1 MKFTQIAADAFE
13 KLQLNAGVLLT
24 EFDPATAE
32 LDRSKIFGATS
43 GGVSFTATPEYTD
56 FGEDVDNVPVNMKE
70 FKKLSSVTATMSGTF
85 LTVDT
90 DMARRLIGAADI
102 EPDGK
107 VIPRIDLLDGDFF
120 DVWWVG
126 DYSDVNTGESAGFIA
141 IKLIT
146 ALSTGGFQI
155 QSGKDAKGTMSFE
168 FTGHYSLSDIT
179 VVPFEIYIK
188 KGENEDAADATL
200 SALSLGA
207 ATLTPEFSA
216 NVISYTAETSSS
228 TNTITATPTD
238 DAATV
243 AITLDDEPVT
253 GTTITWGS
261 GETQVVKVI
270 VTNGSATKTYTI
282 TVTVG

>member
-24 EFDPATAE
+24 EFNPATAE

-70 FKKLSSVTATMSGTF
+70 FKKLSSITATMSGTF

-90 DMARRLIGAADI
+90 DTAKKLIGAADV
-102 EPDGK
+102 DAATGK
-107 VIPRIDLLDGDFF
+107 VTPRVDLIDDDFF

-141 IKLIT
+141 IRLIN

-155 QSGKDAKGTMSFE
+155 QSGKDAKGTLSFE
-168 FTGHYSLSDIT
+168 FTGHYSLEDIT
-179 VVPFEIYIK
+179 VAPFEIYVK
-188 KGENEDAADATL
+188 KGTA
-200 SALSLGA
+200 SA
-207 ATLTPEFSA
+207 
-216 NVISYTAETSSS
+216 
-228 TNTITATPTD
+228 
-238 DAATV
+238 
-243 AITLDDEPVT
+243 
-253 GTTITWGS
+253 
-261 GETQVVKVI
+261 
-270 VTNGSATKTYTI
+270 
-282 TVTVG
+282 

>member
-24 EFDPATAE
+24 DFDPKNGE
-32 LDRSKIFGATS
+32 LNRDNIFGATS

-90 DMARRLIGAADI
+90 EMAKRLIGAADI
-102 EPDGK
+102 QPNGK
-107 VIPRIDLLDGDFF
+107 VVPRVDLLDEDFF

-126 DYSDVNTGESAGFIA
+126 DYSDVNTGKSAGFIA
-141 IKLIT
+141 IRLIN

-168 FTGHYSLSDIT
+168 FTGHYSLTDIT
-179 VVPFEIYIK
+179 VVPFEIYIQ
-188 KGENEDAADATL
+188 KGETANVTL
-200 SALSLGA
+200 ASLSLGT
-207 ATLTPEFSA
+207 ATLTPTFSA
-216 NVISYTAETSSS
+216 SVKSYTATTSTATS
-228 TNTITATPTD
+228 TITATPSD
-238 DAATV
+238 ENATV
-243 AITLDDEPVT
+243 TITLDGSAIT
-253 GTTITWGS
+253 GSTITWGEE
-261 GETQVVKVI
+261 GDHTVE
-270 VTNGSATKTYTI
+270 VTVSSDGATAKYTI
-282 TVTVG
+282 VVTVE